1 MVPEAGSSVL
11 KRNSRSLDLPSTRSI
26 PPTTAYHHTRSTSD
40 GNNTATPPSPPPP
53 PPPPMMTTTTTTTTT
68 TTNTSPLCIQEES
81 HDSLSAALPNG
92 SMGLF
97 GFRWTRK
104 QSVVSVFLFIQG
116 HMTLYS
122 PMLSC
127 FQVSEMGDLAAAR
140 QRRLSNFSAFRGKTS
155 SSWKNLV
162 TRTQSSPRNSIAVS
176 TPVSNP
182 GNKMNLTDFV
192 CGVYLYRF

>member
-1 MVPEAGSSVL
+1 
-11 KRNSRSLDLPSTRSI
+11 
-26 PPTTAYHHTRSTSD
+26 
-40 GNNTATPPSPPPP
+40 
-53 PPPPMMTTTTTTTTT
+53 
-68 TTNTSPLCIQEES
+68 
-81 HDSLSAALPNG
+81 
-92 SMGLF
+92 
-97 GFRWTRK
+97 
-104 QSVVSVFLFIQG
+104 
-116 HMTLYS
+116 
-122 PMLSC
+122 
-127 FQVSEMGDLAAAR
+127 MGDLAAAR